1 MKIDAYIY
9 RGMLYTIETNNNGS
23 LTFKAENHLTQLK
36 QTYYSYKKSEAKKKF
51 KFLISYYFFFDDNQK
66 QLNKHLL

>member
-9 RGMLYTIETNNNGS
+9 RGILYTIETNKNGS
-23 LTFKAENHLTQLK
+23 LTFKAENFLTQLK
-36 QTYYSYKKSEAKKKF
+36 ETYYFYKKSDAKKKF
-51 KFLISYYFFFDDNQK
+51 KFLINYYFFFDDNEK

>member
-9 RGMLYTIETNNNGS
+9 RGILYTIETNKNGS
-23 LTFKAENHLTQLK
+23 LTFKSENYLTQLK
-36 QTYYSYKKSEAKKKF
+36 QTFYCYKKSEAKKKF